1 MDEVLARA
9 VIEPRRRQILD
20 ALRSRRDGFWT
31 VDEVAAKEGVH
42 RTVAFEHLEALAAA
56 GLLDRRKLVG
66 ARGRPA
72 NVYRY
77 AGAVVELTYPPQKNR
92 LLAELLAR
100 SLASSPSGV
109 GEAHRVGREFGAGVD
124 DLQLLGGDYEL
135 DERSVHA
142 RTCIFEAACAGARD
156 VVCGLHAGLIEGA
169 LGAHGPACTV
179 VPAGPDGWG
188 GCVFAVEADP
198 IGTKGEEAI

>member
-1 MDEVLARA
+1 VDERLLRA
-9 VIEPRRRQILD
+9 VLEPRRRRIVD

-31 VDEVAAKEGVH
+31 VDEVAAHEGIH

-56 GLLDRRKLVG
+56 GMVVRRRLVG

-72 NVYRY
+72 NLYGY

-109 GEAHRVGREFGAGVD
+109 EEAHRVGREFGAGVD
-124 DLQLLGGDYEL
+124 DLQLLGGDYAI
-135 DERSVHA
+135 DDRSVHA
-142 RTCIFEAACAGARD
+142 RSCIFEAACAGARD

-169 LGAHGPACTV
+169 LGSGGPARKVT
-179 VPAGPDGWG
+179 PAGPDGLG
-188 GCVFAVEADP
+188 GCIFAVGADP
-198 IGTKGEEAI
+198 VQIAAKEEM